1 MITRK
6 NREYLEE
13 MNINEQ
19 KKKFNTYKKKKRK
32 KKKDTNTNAN
42 CLTSLDKWDPPN

>member
-13 MNINEQ
+13 MNINETKKNLTPT
-19 KKKFNTYKKKKRK
+19 KKKE
-32 KKKDTNTNAN
+32 KKKDTKTNAN

>member
-19 KKKFNTYKKKKRK
+19 KKNLTPTKKKE

>member
-1 MITRK
+1 
-6 NREYLEE
+6 
-13 MNINEQ
+13 MN
-19 KKKFNTYKKKKRK
+19 KKKNLTPTKKKR